1 MCALERSGENALSKL
16 GLSSE
21 KAVYEDGFVAV
32 HSYLWI
38 YHLCIFLFIIY
49 IVHLIIFLSN
59 AILWPPHAMS

>member
-1 MCALERSGENALSKL
+1 MKSVIGNQTPKSVRALERSGENALSKL

-38 YHLCIFLFIIY
+38 FHYAYFCSLSKLCT
-49 IVHLIIFLSN
+49 
-59 AILWPPHAMS
+59 